1 MPILPSEIVY
11 RLSGGPANSDPNASL
26 GGARSTV
33 AAGVIVSDTLH
44 NLWDDVN
51 GDEAV
56 AGDAEYRAVYVENA
70 NPTLVLQ
77 APKLWIEVPSPSP
90 KSEIDVALA
99 VEGLNGEVE
108 AVADEGTTPPVV
120 AFVRPFSKAS
130 GVSLPELSPGSYH
143 GIWLRRTIDPSAGAL
158 NESPAIRVEGD
169 SEP

>member
-11 RLSGGPANSDPNASL
+11 RLSGGPANADPNASL
-26 GGARSTV
+26 GGPLSTV
-33 AAGVIVSDTLH
+33 AGGIVPSDMLN

-56 AGDAEYRAVYVENA
+56 AGDAEYRAIYVQNLS
-70 NPTLVLQ
+70 PTLALQ

-99 VEGLNGEVE
+99 PEGLNGEME
-108 AVADEGTTPPVV
+108 AVADESTTPPVV
-120 AFVRPFSKAS
+120 AFTRPFSKAS
-130 GVSLPELSPGSYH
+130 GVSLPELPPSGFC

-169 SEP
+169 SNP